1 MLIHYKGEKIM
12 AEKVTKQMKVNASGV
27 LSIEKDDIIVE
38 VADVGVFSLKK
49 LLNNF
54 DGCSVKLSCSYDE
67 EQSAPKMDVDE
78 ETGEILDV

>member
-1 MLIHYKGEKIM
+1 M
-12 AEKVTKQMKVNASGV
+12 AEKVTKQMKVSAIGV
-27 LSIEKDDIIVE
+27 LSIEKDDIFVE

-67 EQSAPKMDVDE
+67 EQAAPKPEVNED
-78 ETGEILDV
+78 GEIIDL

>member
-1 MLIHYKGEKIM
+1 M
-12 AEKVTKQMKVNASGV
+12 AEKVTKSMKVSANGV

-49 LLNNF
+49 LLENF

-67 EQSAPKMDVDE
+67 EQAAPQPDVNED
-78 ETGEILDV
+78 GEILDL

>member
-1 MLIHYKGEKIM
+1 M
-12 AEKVTKQMKVNASGV
+12 AEKVTKSMKVSASGV
-27 LSIEKDDIIVE
+27 LSIEDEDIFVE

-67 EQSAPKMDVDE
+67 EQVAPQSKVNED
-78 ETGEILDV
+78 GEILDL

>member
-1 MLIHYKGEKIM
+1 M
-12 AEKVTKQMKVNASGV
+12 AEKVTKQMKVSASGV
-27 LSIEKDDIIVE
+27 LSIEASDIFVE

-67 EQSAPKMDVDE
+67 EQAAPQPEVNED
-78 ETGEILDV
+78 GEILDL

>member
-1 MLIHYKGEKIM
+1 M

-27 LSIEKDDIIVE
+27 LNIEKDDIFVE

-54 DGCSVKLSCSYDE
+54 DGCSVKISCSYDE
-67 EQSAPKMDVDE
+67 EQAAPQPEVNED
-78 ETGEILDV
+78 GEILDL

>member
-1 MLIHYKGEKIM
+1 M
-12 AEKVTKQMKVNASGV
+12 AEKVTKQMKVSASGV
-27 LSIEKDDIIVE
+27 LSIEKDDIIIE

-67 EQSAPKMDVDE
+67 EQSAPKAEVDE
-78 ETGEILDV
+78 ETGEILDL

>member
-1 MLIHYKGEKIM
+1 M
-12 AEKVTKQMKVNASGV
+12 AEKVTKSMKVSANGV

-49 LLNNF
+49 LLKNF

-67 EQSAPKMDVDE
+67 EQAAPQPEVNED
-78 ETGEILDV
+78 GEILDL